1 MCLEH
6 THARIQ
12 RHKQIVNAI
21 HSIKNDTT
29 WLNASILMCI
39 SHVWMHASLFL
50 HQPPLASIDRAFA
63 CIILCFV
70 TSSRPEYII
79 VIDHCWET
87 NRLIDCVECVLFV
100 LTVVNLCKYISK
112 CQVDVWLMHTMGRFL
127 SILFNPTLVMA
138 VKVRRVML
146 ESGLML
152 HTHKHTHVS

>member
-1 MCLEH
+1 MEH
-6 THARIQ
+6 THAGTQ

-29 WLNASILMCI
+29 
-39 SHVWMHASLFL
+39 SHVWMHTSLTKFL

-87 NRLIDCVECVLFV
+87 NRLIHFVKCVLFI
-100 LTVVNLCKYISK
+100 LTLVNLCKYISK
-112 CQVDVWLMHTMGRFL
+112 CRVDVWLMHTMGRFL
-127 SILFNPTLVMA
+127 SILFNPTLMMA

-146 ESGLML
+146 ESGLIL
-152 HTHKHTHVS
+152 HTHKHTHTSAKIRLLAS